1 MLRRLNNQLNQKK
14 NYIDRIKMSSANLVN
29 LNVDALFE
37 QHSIAEIDIV
47 QKKIQT
53 EIEKKRE
60 ELRTMVGERYRDLLK
75 AADTIATMRDSSSE
89 LCTQIDNITTNCR
102 SLNEKQLIGFK
113 TADTDAIKSRSTNKQ
128 LNNYFSTVVQIKLL
142 TTLPEMIWSHIDN
155 EQFYL
160 ATELFIFSRHISTGL
175 QLDANNTLM
184 QYFPVAKKQWEI
196 LKPFHVTIKQSVL
209 GTLERE
215 ELTPEVATD
224 CLLSLLLLEKGNL
237 NGILKTFVQLRCS
250 AFLSSMVNEEADQKR
265 VKDRILGSLRV
276 INSTVQLVHKC
287 FFENNKGLVSQK
299 LDELD
304 KNAMPSITHIDCHDS
319 QFAYL
324 LPDIIANFRPKFDSL
339 SLNEDQV
346 KTTIETWLNDSSNIA
361 KVHLKTLFN
370 LVSSMKI
377 IQEIKKESVAALK
390 KDPSWNYICERFGI
404 AQKLDFYEFQYKPLI
419 NQRIRD
425 IIRQSWIKANDG
437 VFKRIEKA
445 LKTMTNKK
453 TSSNDLWL
461 ESAGDLPLSLKDAL
475 SKDKK
480 IKKLLMKAKGFDDEM
495 IAICSDF
502 NDQLAAIVSEMNLLL
517 EETETKA
524 DEKVFLVEFL
534 KETSEEQIQELM
546 SNVNK
551 ANCDKQLQQL
561 LFLVRLLAAI
571 VELCP
576 NLRACLSQSYHDP
589 HSWATQP
596 VAEKKSLEHWTR
608 VCTLLDD
615 EAFAMWKLICELI
628 LDENPVI
635 AKRVGHETIL
645 EDFANWETV
654 IIEQKDEQDNPVQST
669 FRIPSQPRISLQQYL
684 FSVTNALNLYIPQT
698 LPQRVLH
705 VFNSHLIQ
713 RLLEHYKSLVED
725 EKFTASS
732 QNTAL
737 QLYYDL
743 KFLQSVFTSRDDRSL
758 LDQFNSITNLLKNF
772 IDPFDFELFSE
783 RISVNVKKSVTKMHC
798 QLGVIIPQVLLQQPG
813 TSSIVQQE
821 KDPNVLALSSN
832 ASTSIWFP
840 LLPIITPG
848 STPANAVS
856 GGKSATTAAAAAA
869 VLLGEAERTTP
880 TRKSHRKAESSK
892 THKTGAAAFF
902 GAMSQEWFR

>member
-1 MLRRLNNQLNQKK
+1 
-14 NYIDRIKMSSANLVN
+14 MSSANLAN

-53 EIEKKRE
+53 EVEKKRE

-75 AADTIATMRDSSSE
+75 AADTIATMRESSSE
-89 LCTQIDNITTNCR
+89 LCNQIDNITTNCR

-113 TADTDAIKSRSTNKQ
+113 TADTDAIKSRSANKQ

-155 EQFYL
+155 ERFYL

-175 QLDANNTLM
+175 QLDVNNTLM

-196 LKPFHVTIKQSVL
+196 LKPFHLTIKQSVL
-209 GTLERE
+209 ATLERE
-215 ELTPEVATD
+215 ELSPEAATD

-250 AFLSSMVNEEADQKR
+250 AFLSSMINEGGDQKR

-287 FFENNKGLVSQK
+287 FFENNKGLVSKK
-299 LDELD
+299 LEELE
-304 KNAMPSITHIDCHDS
+304 NAMPTITHIDCHDS

-339 SLNEDQV
+339 TLNEDQV

-361 KVHLKTLFN
+361 AVHLKTLFN

-377 IQEIKKESVAALK
+377 IQEIKKESVAAFK
-390 KDPSWNYICERFGI
+390 QDPSWSYICERFGI

-425 IIRQSWIKANDG
+425 IIRQSWIKANNG
-437 VFKRIEKA
+437 IFKRIEKI
-445 LKTMTNKK
+445 LKTNRKIN
-453 TSSNDLWL
+453 NDLWI
-461 ESAGDLPLSLKDAL
+461 ENASDLPMSLKDAL
-475 SKDKK
+475 SEDKK
-480 IKKLLMKAKGFDDEM
+480 IKKLLMKSKGYDVEM
-495 IAICSDF
+495 ISICSEF
-502 NDQLAAIVSEMNLLL
+502 NDQLAAIVCEMNLLL
-517 EETETKA
+517 DEQETKS
-524 DEKVFLVEFL
+524 DEKLSLVEFL

-546 SNVNK
+546 SNVKN

-589 HSWATQP
+589 TSWATQP
-596 VAEKKSLEHWTR
+596 VAEKKTLENWTR
-608 VCTLLDD
+608 MCNLL
-615 EAFAMWKLICELI
+615 EEEGFVMWKRVCELI

-635 AKRVGHETIL
+635 AKRTGHETIL

-654 IIEQKDEQDNPVQST
+654 TIEQKDEQDNPVQST

-698 LPQRVLH
+698 LPQKVLH
-705 VFNSHLIQ
+705 VFNSLLTQ

-725 EKFTASS
+725 DKFTASS

-737 QLYYDL
+737 QLYYDV
-743 KFLQSVFTSRDDRSL
+743 KFLQSVFTSRDDRSIV
-758 LDQFNSITNLLKNF
+758 DEFNSITNLLKDF

-783 RISVNVKKSVTKMHC
+783 HISMNVKKSVTKMHC
-798 QLGVIIPQVLLQQPG
+798 QLGVIIPHLLQN

-821 KDPNVLALSSN
+821 KDPNVLTLSSN
-832 ASTSIWFP
+832 GSTSIWFP

-848 STPANAVS
+848 STGNTVS
-856 GGKSATTAAAAAA
+856 GGNKSSTTPMHT
-869 VLLGEAERTTP
+869 EAEKDIR
-880 TRKSHRKAESSK
+880 SFE
-892 THKTGAAAFF
+892 
-902 GAMSQEWFR
+902 